1 LNKNIINNL
10 KQSYE
15 EAAVIEAK
23 YKGEGTAEYYKSQH
37 IMVPPPQIMGKAG
50 TKKLVPKIQNTDQ
63 GANITGM
70 SSTNR
75 ILLNKGPKPNQLP
88 SLSDYGRE
96 KMNQLNQ
103 SQMENM
109 RLLQGP
115 PAMTMA
121 GFEGGYSLGQ
131 KNLELARSKYL
142 IDKLTGKLGNEIRAS
157 KTGKLPPLD
166 AVRDGLQSRGSQ
178 LSTKSSKKLGVEDD
192 EEEAKKD
199 PSQQKWSDLDKYIEL
214 LLDSKSEEE
223 TVFVYLLPNP
233 NGDPYDLLVCSYS
246 DTREGNQPKE
256 KYYTLSGKGLT
267 LYENDMPVEFL
278 SLGTWLIERD
288 SYNQIKELDF
298 FKKFKKWKFMRM
310 WKKTIKH
317 QNRMKAQNSLEEKL
331 FMLQDH
337 FSVHL
342 QTHRKLMIEMEKQRF
357 VDLCTTGETK
367 KIEEFV
373 EAQQRKIKGIQ
384 DEINRFSDKARQNIS
399 ECIHNVLD
407 ELRTRIISEIA
418 LTEERKKNN
427 PIQSS
432 GSMSMKKKTSNN
444 VFEKLGFPEGMT
456 YGHRSSL
463 RKECS
468 RFLRFAYLVDFLS
481 LDALA
486 NIYTGSVR
494 AMIERVK
501 DLDDNVNMEEVMN
514 ADYDDSNQAAGGVR
528 GQEPLFFVSVE
539 LSDEVEVPEKEIKQV
554 QIDYYSQKESK
565 IEDFDLIAHLE
576 LEPEKVEGEEE
587 EDEEEEEDKVIVP
600 IYKKIIPNIEKYWLN
615 MQPNSEEYIQ
625 VLINTFA
632 SGLEN
637 IKTFERWS
645 KHNEL
650 QPYADALEEWDDIVG
665 DSWDEPDSLK
675 LDPKT
680 WI

>member
-1 LNKNIINNL
+1 MNKNIINNL

-373 EAQQRKIKGIQ
+373 EAQQRKIKGI
-384 DEINRFSDKARQNIS
+384 
-399 ECIHNVLD
+399 
-407 ELRTRIISEIA
+407 
-418 LTEERKKNN
+418 
-427 PIQSS
+427 
-432 GSMSMKKKTSNN
+432 
-444 VFEKLGFPEGMT
+444 
-456 YGHRSSL
+456 
-463 RKECS
+463 
-468 RFLRFAYLVDFLS
+468 
-481 LDALA
+481 
-486 NIYTGSVR
+486 
-494 AMIERVK
+494 
-501 DLDDNVNMEEVMN
+501 
-514 ADYDDSNQAAGGVR
+514 
-528 GQEPLFFVSVE
+528 
-539 LSDEVEVPEKEIKQV
+539 
-554 QIDYYSQKESK
+554 
-565 IEDFDLIAHLE
+565 
-576 LEPEKVEGEEE
+576 
-587 EDEEEEEDKVIVP
+587 
-600 IYKKIIPNIEKYWLN
+600 
-615 MQPNSEEYIQ
+615 
-625 VLINTFA
+625 
-632 SGLEN
+632 
-637 IKTFERWS
+637 
-645 KHNEL
+645 
-650 QPYADALEEWDDIVG
+650 
-665 DSWDEPDSLK
+665 
-675 LDPKT
+675 
-680 WI
+680 